1 MNKVCV
7 FCGSMSGRIPAYQA
21 AAAATGASLARRG
34 LGLVY
39 GGGGVGLMGA
49 VAQSTLDAGG
59 LVTGVIPRALL
70 EAEMALPG
78 LLDLHVVETMHQRK
92 ARMADL
98 ADGFVGLP
106 GGLGTFEELF
116 EVLTWSQLDFHR
128 KPVGLLNVEG
138 YFDPFIGMV
147 DRAIAEG
154 FMPPSHR
161 DLLIVERDPESLLD
175 AMLAYRR
182 PVLERKWT
190 APPGR

>member
-49 VAQSTLDAGG
+49 VAQSMLDAGG

-175 AMLAYRR
+175 AMLTYQR

>member
-7 FCGSMSGRIPAYQA
+7 FCGSMSGRIPAYQV

-161 DLLIVERDPESLLD
+161 DLLIVARDPESLLD